1 MGLLYQKTSFAVNIF
16 TTVHRNFICYFNII
30 FLHHKVSFCYYRY
43 LTLTVILLKV
53 PLCEYIYI
61 TQVPLFFAFTLPEL
75 LTVAIDEFD
84 DSKQIPR
91 CLFTFSF
98 FVSGSCSASILKIFP
113 LFSLTFFLLSFTFL

>member
-75 LTVAIDEFD
+75 LTVAIDE
-84 DSKQIPR
+84 SMIQNKY
-91 CLFTFSF
+91 LG
-98 FVSGSCSASILKIFP
+98 VSLLSASSFQVAALP
-113 LFSLTFFLLSFTFL
+113 LS